1 MKRIGILEYLKNHLV
16 VGDGAM
22 ATYLYQQGAPVGTC
36 YELYNLTHPK
46 MIANVHQAY
55 EQAGSKLITTNTYG
69 ANRERLERYGYGHKV
84 TRINREAI
92 KIARESIQAD
102 TYIAGSIGS
111 IVAGRVTQYDSD
123 EYHDLYEEQATALL
137 HAGVDIILLE
147 TFMDLQEL
155 LIAINAIRPLTDT
168 PIVAQLSLLEV
179 SRTRDGHSLTD
190 AFAQLQKHG
199 VTGVGLNCRMG
210 PLEIIRALE
219 KTIVPQD
226 LLISAFPN
234 AGRLGESD
242 GELRYKSAPSYF
254 GETAHLLINQGVSI
268 IGGCCGTTPAH
279 IQEIVQI
286 AQNQTPVTRINPPVV
301 PETCEVLSQPP
312 KRTESTVLE
321 KVALDRTIIC
331 EFDPPKDLDV
341 QSFLLGS
348 QELYK
353 SGVDAITLADNSL
366 ASARMSNLALG
377 ALLKSQL
384 GIEPLIHVSCRD
396 RNLLGQQSHLMGLH
410 ALGIDQILVITGD
423 PTRIGDLPGASSV
436 YDVTSF
442 ELISMIKQMNQGLAF
457 TGRPLKQQAQFI
469 VGSAFNPH
477 VRQIESAVARLEK
490 KIQAGADYAMTQPI
504 YDKQTLI
511 KLHEATRHLEIPI
524 FVGIMPITGYRNALF
539 LHNEVPGIKIADDVI
554 RRFESI
560 TDPSIARQVGVEIAK
575 DLLDTAMTYFPG
587 IYLITPFSYW
597 PMTVELTRYIREKD
611 ARAAQDSA

>member
-1 MKRIGILEYLKNHLV
+1 MKRMGILEYLKNHLV

-46 MIANVHQAY
+46 MIADVHQAY

-92 KIARESIQAD
+92 KIARESIQSD

-268 IGGCCGTTPAH
+268 IGGCCGTTPEH
-279 IQEIVQI
+279 IREIAQI
-286 AQNQTPVTRINPPVV
+286 AQNQNPVTRINPPVV
-301 PETCEVLSQPP
+301 PEACEVLSQPP

-321 KVALDRTIIC
+321 KVAQERTIIC

-457 TGRPLKQQAQFI
+457 TGRSLKQQAQFI

-477 VRQIESAVARLEK
+477 VRQIESAVTRLEK

-511 KLHEATRHLEIPI
+511 KVYEATRHLDIPI

-560 TDPSIARQVGVEIAK
+560 TDPAVARQVGVEIAK

>member
-1 MKRIGILEYLKNHLV
+1 MNRMGIIEYLKNHLV

-22 ATYLYQQGAPVGTC
+22 ATYLYQEGAPVGTC

-46 MIANVHQAY
+46 MIADVHQAY

-92 KIARESIQAD
+92 KIARESIQSD

-155 LIAINAIRPLTDT
+155 LVAINAIRPLTDT

-199 VTGVGLNCRMG
+199 VSGVGLNCRMG

-219 KTIVPQD
+219 KTIIPPD

-254 GETAHLLINQGVSI
+254 GETAQLLINQGVSM
-268 IGGCCGTTPAH
+268 IGGCCGTTPEH
-279 IQEIVQI
+279 IREIAQI

-301 PETCEVLSQPP
+301 PEACEVLSQPP

-321 KVALDRTIIC
+321 KVARERTIIC

-353 SGVDAITLADNSL
+353 SGVDAVTLADNSL

-477 VRQIESAVARLEK
+477 VRQIESAVTRLEK

-504 YDKQTLI
+504 YDKQGII
-511 KLHEATRHLEIPI
+511 KLYEATRHLEIPI
-524 FVGIMPITGYRNALF
+524 FVGIMPLTGYRNALF

-560 TDPSIARQVGVEIAK
+560 KDPTVARQVGVEIAK

-611 ARAAQDSA
+611 TRAAQDSA

>member
-1 MKRIGILEYLKNHLV
+1 MKGIGILEYLKNHLV
-16 VGDGAM
+16 VGDGAI

-46 MIANVHQAY
+46 MIADVHQAY

-84 TRINREAI
+84 TRINREAV
-92 KIARESIQAD
+92 KIARESIQSD

-199 VTGVGLNCRMG
+199 AAGVGLNCRMG

-254 GETAHLLINQGVSI
+254 GETAQLLINQGVSI

-286 AQNQTPVTRINPPVV
+286 AQSKTPITRINPPVV
-301 PETCEVLSQPP
+301 PEACEILSQPP

-321 KVALDRTIIC
+321 KVAQKRTIIC

-504 YDKQTLI
+504 YDKQTII
-511 KLHEATRHLEIPI
+511 KLYEATRHLDIPI

-560 TDPSIARQVGVEIAK
+560 SDPAVARQIGVEIAK